1 MDVKQK
7 LLDWLKTQPQE
18 VRKWVA
24 CCVEARGCEF
34 PFDSELNRKYFD
46 IVDAIFALPA
56 PDQPTEGE
64 GHIGIDYGSPE
75 GSFSVADQPTEGE
88 QPKLLRCRNC
98 GSETDSVTLEEG
110 EWSCRHCRTE
120 ELVECEIKKYDWCY
134 MFQPPS
140 CGNCHLYSALSRTDY
155 DSFYHPETG
164 YHHLARTIP
173 RNVDE
178 TWVVRLRKEGE

>member
-120 ELVECEIKKYDWCY
+120 ELVECEITLDATGDTYICVYQTSHRRLYDIVY
-134 MFQPPS
+134 HKDFVDFFHPEHGS
-140 CGNCHLYSALSRTDY
+140 SRTR
-155 DSFYHPETG
+155 PEG
-164 YHHLARTIP
+164 L
-173 RNVDE
+173 DE